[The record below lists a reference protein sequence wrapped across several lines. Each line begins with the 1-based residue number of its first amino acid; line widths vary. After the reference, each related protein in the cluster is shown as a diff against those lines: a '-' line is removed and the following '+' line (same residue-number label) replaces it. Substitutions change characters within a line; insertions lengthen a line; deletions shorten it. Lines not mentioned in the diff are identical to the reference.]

1 MGSKLSEQQLLALL
15 ELLSTTLTDNCTDRS
30 NCCTSEAPDSL
41 TVEDD
46 GSRDVSHDS
55 SPKRQRLSDEK
66 LCVFVA
72 ECTSVLL
79 CQCRVQIPSDVI
91 SKIHDVSF
99 NSNVKFLKLVFVFL
113 LVILTS

>member
-15 ELLSTTLTDNCTDRS
+15 ELLSTTLADNCTDRS
-30 NCCTSEAPDSL
+30 NCFASEASDSL
-41 TVEDD
+41 TVEVE

-55 SPKRQRLSDEK
+55 SPKRQRLFDEN

-79 CQCRVQIPSDVI
+79 CQCRVMIPGDVI
-91 SKIHDVSF
+91 SKIHNVSLSF
-99 NSNVKFLKLVFVFL
+99 
-113 LVILTS
+113 

>member
-15 ELLSTTLTDNCTDRS
+15 GPLSTTLADNCTD
-30 NCCTSEAPDSL
+30 TSKASDSL
-41 TVEDD
+41 TVEVD

-55 SPKRQRLSDEK
+55 SPKRQRLFDEK

-79 CQCRVQIPSDVI
+79 CQRRVMISSDVI
-91 SKIHDVSF
+91 SKIHHVS
-99 NSNVKFLKLVFVFL
+99 SNRK
-113 LVILTS
+113 

>member
-15 ELLSTTLTDNCTDRS
+15 ELLSSTLADNCTDRS
-30 NCCTSEAPDSL
+30 KCRTSEASDSL

-46 GSRDVSHDS
+46 GSCDGLHDS

-72 ECTSVLL
+72 KCTSVLL
-79 CQCRVQIPSDVI
+79 CQCRVQIPGDVI
-91 SKIHDVSF
+91 SKIHNVS
-99 NSNVKFLKLVFVFL
+99 
-113 LVILTS
+113 